1 MIPPVVYQEIIDAGA
16 TEPATLAIQQTD
28 WIQVMPVTDQSLFK
42 RLQQNLDPGEAQAIA
57 LGLELNA
64 NRLIIDE
71 RRGRNQAIGLG
82 LQVIGILGIVL
93 AAKQQ
98 NLIPSVKPILDDLI
112 VNGFWMRDD
121 LSNEVLQ
128 LAGE

>member
-1 MIPPVVYQEIIDAGA
+1 LSDYLLNSYEYP
-16 TEPATLAIQQTD
+16 
-28 WIQVMPVTDQSLFK
+28 
-42 RLQQNLDPGEAQAIA
+42 NLDPGEAQAIA